1 MKGYILAFTFFLEW
15 DHVFFWDLDV
25 LLSYCFSNIV
35 SSRSFSERLQ
45 RAGHGVRVCNPTV

>member
-1 MKGYILAFTFFLEW
+1 MKGYTLAFTFFLEW

-35 SSRSFSERLQ
+35 
-45 RAGHGVRVCNPTV
+45 